1 MLYLALLC
9 ATILKFRI
17 PLQLGISLLFGT
29 SSRFDTL
36 QMSFLSPTAS
46 SIFGGSGNE
55 DGSLTTGHSGM
66 LVNESCLDFLMM
78 ELVDA
83 MCRTAIDEDT
93 DREVIFYKL
102 EMLGYRVGQSLVER

>member
-1 MLYLALLC
+1 MASSALRLSISHPA
-9 ATILKFRI
+9 ATSYFSAFLDILQVQTHHK
-17 PLQLGISLLFGT
+17 
-29 SSRFDTL
+29 
-36 QMSFLSPTAS
+36 MSFLSPTAS

-55 DGSLTTGHSGM
+55 DGSLATGHGGM

>member
-1 MLYLALLC
+1 
-9 ATILKFRI
+9 
-17 PLQLGISLLFGT
+17 
-29 SSRFDTL
+29 
-36 QMSFLSPTAS
+36 
-46 SIFGGSGNE
+46 
-55 DGSLTTGHSGM
+55 M